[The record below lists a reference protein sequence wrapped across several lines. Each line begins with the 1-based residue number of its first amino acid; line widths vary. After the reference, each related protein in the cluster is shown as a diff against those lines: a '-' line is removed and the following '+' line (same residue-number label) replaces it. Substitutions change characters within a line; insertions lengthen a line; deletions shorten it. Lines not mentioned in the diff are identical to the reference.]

1 MALDFLPEQETVQK
15 QYYTGIGEYNEQYK
29 NSNLNK
35 IYKKIINQ
43 KKIRAGFE
51 DNWYDVWYDSM
62 NAGSEWSIWFKTRE
76 WFECCIESDDILVR
90 DIKIV
95 DWGIYMLVDV
105 KDSDW
110 KDW

>member
-51 DNWYDVWYDSM
+51 DN
-62 NAGSEWSIWFKTRE
+62 
-76 WFECCIESDDILVR
+76 
-90 DIKIV
+90 
-95 DWGIYMLVDV
+95 
-105 KDSDW
+105 
-110 KDW
+110 

>member
-51 DNWYDVWYDSM
+51 D
-62 NAGSEWSIWFKTRE
+62 IWRC
-76 WFECCIESDDILVR
+76 WV
-90 DIKIV
+90 KIGAHPSTCQQEMQWTV
-95 DWGIYMLVDV
+95 Y
-105 KDSDW
+105 
-110 KDW
+110 

>member
-51 DNWYDVWYDSM
+51 ETDMMYDTIQWMLVVNDLYDL
-62 NAGSEWSIWFKTRE
+62 RL
-76 WFECCIESDDILVR
+76 ESDLNV
-90 DIKIV
+90 V
-95 DWGIYMLVDV
+95 
-105 KDSDW
+105 
-110 KDW
+110 